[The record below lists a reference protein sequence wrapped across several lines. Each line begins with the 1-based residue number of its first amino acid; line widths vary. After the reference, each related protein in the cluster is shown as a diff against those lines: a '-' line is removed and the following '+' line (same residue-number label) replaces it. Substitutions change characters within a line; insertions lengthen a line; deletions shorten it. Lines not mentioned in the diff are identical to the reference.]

1 MGFGLSEKE
10 ALVYLHL
17 LKYGPNTQSRLAKAL
32 KTYREDVRRK
42 LNSLIGKSMVSPS
55 IDGSA
60 VYSAVDLDAA
70 LNFAMK
76 KQQSELLEMEARK
89 RELKELAKQQRLRPP
104 ENSSTLKM
112 LNGSRTSSPPRQRT

>member
-1 MGFGLSEKE
+1 
-10 ALVYLHL
+10 
-17 LKYGPNTQSRLAKAL
+17 
-32 KTYREDVRRK
+32 
-42 LNSLIGKSMVSPS
+42 MVSPS